1 MRAPRERSR
10 TLVGLVLPVSVPI
23 AALPPDEVPFAAVP
37 LWRWPA
43 LPCWFVPELP
53 CCFMPELP
61 RCFAPVLDCEPES
74 CVCASWRR
82 PVAGSAAT
90 GAATARTAAA
100 PNITAS
106 IRILLL
112 LRRVSPQDNPAVDVG
127 FPRAAKIMDE
137 PMFIF
142 GARF

>member
-1 MRAPRERSR
+1 M
-10 TLVGLVLPVSVPI
+10 
-23 AALPPDEVPFAAVP
+23 
-37 LWRWPA
+37 
-43 LPCWFVPELP
+43 PELP
-53 CCFMPELP
+53 C
-61 RCFAPVLDCEPES
+61 CFAPVLDCEPES

-90 GAATARTAAA
+90 GAATARAAAA
-100 PNITAS
+100 PNITARS
-106 IRILLL
+106 RILLL

-142 GARF
+142 GARFRALRRMNHHSHSAPRLLSERLCADLLCLDVCRFDNGHHFSISAL

>member
-1 MRAPRERSR
+1 M
-10 TLVGLVLPVSVPI
+10 
-23 AALPPDEVPFAAVP
+23 
-37 LWRWPA
+37 
-43 LPCWFVPELP
+43 PELP
-53 CCFMPELP
+53 C
-61 RCFAPVLDCEPES
+61 CFAPVLDCEPES

-100 PNITAS
+100 PSITAS

-142 GARF
+142 GARFRALRRMNHQFAQRPPALVRTVVRGFTVP